1 MPVIEPLVDVEIG
14 PAVAALPKA
23 DIHLHSEAGPRLE
36 QVIAQRCGGRV
47 TDWRAHARELMR
59 SLPPGMPRLETW
71 DPDLPLPRAT
81 VDERDRHP
89 DNFKARVSRIL
100 VEAALDGAVLVE
112 VLFGGSTILRE
123 DFLDLFAEALAE
135 ARSPVSAPAGGASG
149 RRQDDR
155 RVGRNPAAALHR
167 GRRAR
172 SGGAEHPAGAVRSAG
187 GLVRGAWLGGAC
199 ARCRTGHHRPCR
211 GVRHAAP
218 GRGAGSPRPDADR
231 ACDRRCLRRRLLDRI
246 AERGVTIECP
256 LSSNVVIG
264 AVESYESHP
273 IRRFVERG
281 IPVTI
286 CTDDPVKAGTTIGRE
301 YAIASELGFSIA
313 ELLACTQAAVA
324 ASFCDDEGAGP
335 APASLVGLRYDGSVM
350 DVQEA
355 KQLFRG
361 PMVSVAT
368 PFTPRFDLDLDAL
381 RDNIEFMLDR
391 GMATGKGVLLVAA
404 AGGEFPMLTMEE
416 RKEVIRASV
425 EAAAG
430 RIPVAASV
438 QFDGTREIIELAHY
452 AHRVGASL
460 GQLSAPSYYPP
471 PVQDICE
478 LFEAVSEE
486 TELPIMIYNNW
497 WTTPNMNVDTVDRLA
512 RLPGVVALKWSSS
525 SMSEYTAG
533 LHRFA
538 DRLAIID
545 NLGMA
550 VWAHLL
556 GAVGFITHQSNFWPE
571 YPLSVWELL
580 ERKDYDAV
588 VAQLAGFSW
597 PWDEWTHQVG
607 QETEGEGPFIKAAME
622 EVGLAAGPPRPP
634 ARPVSARL
642 RQELRSLFAD
652 SGVPRADVTSRPR
665 RPGEQSEG
673 RG

>member
-1 MPVIEPLVDVEIG
+1 MI
-14 PAVAALPKA
+14 
-23 DIHLHSEAGPRLE
+23 
-36 QVIAQRCGGRV
+36 
-47 TDWRAHARELMR
+47 
-59 SLPPGMPRLETW
+59 
-71 DPDLPLPRAT
+71 
-81 VDERDRHP
+81 
-89 DNFKARVSRIL
+89 
-100 VEAALDGAVLVE
+100 
-112 VLFGGSTILRE
+112 
-123 DFLDLFAEALAE
+123 
-135 ARSPVSAPAGGASG
+135 
-149 RRQDDR
+149 
-155 RVGRNPAAALHR
+155 
-167 GRRAR
+167 
-172 SGGAEHPAGAVRSAG
+172 
-187 GLVRGAWLGGAC
+187 
-199 ARCRTGHHRPCR
+199 
-211 GVRHAAP
+211 
-218 GRGAGSPRPDADR
+218 
-231 ACDRRCLRRRLLDRI
+231 
-246 AERGVTIECP
+246 
-256 LSSNVVIG
+256 
-264 AVESYESHP
+264 
-273 IRRFVERG
+273 
-281 IPVTI
+281 
-286 CTDDPVKAGTTIGRE
+286 
-301 YAIASELGFSIA
+301 
-313 ELLACTQAAVA
+313 
-324 ASFCDDEGAGP
+324 
-335 APASLVGLRYDGSVM
+335 

-430 RIPVAASV
+430 RISVAASI
-438 QFDGTREIIELAHY
+438 QFDGTRQIIELAHY

-471 PVQDICE
+471 PAQDIYE

-497 WTTPNMNVDTVDRLA
+497 WTTPNMNVGTVDRLA
-512 RLPGVVALKWSSS
+512 QLPGVVALKWSSS

-607 QETEGEGPFIKAAME
+607 QETEGEGPFIKAAMQ

-665 RPGEQSEG
+665 RPGEQSEV